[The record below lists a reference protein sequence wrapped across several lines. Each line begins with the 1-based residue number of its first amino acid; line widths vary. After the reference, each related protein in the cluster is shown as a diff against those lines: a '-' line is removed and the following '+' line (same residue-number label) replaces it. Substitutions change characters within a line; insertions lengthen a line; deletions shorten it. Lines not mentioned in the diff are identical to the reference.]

1 MNKHKKFIKEAYQG
15 KHGTMC
21 QDLKDVILKRYPE
34 FKAPFKVGDWVIGK
48 IPTIWPI
55 RARRITS
62 IGAEMARY
70 NDPSIG
76 EGENN
81 GNGFKWL
88 RKATHEEVES
98 HLKEEAIRRGF
109 KKGITM
115 LCIEGAIGTVGK
127 FLSDPEFKYD
137 TGLDRLDAH
146 FPATCFTVYSDGK
159 WAVPIPDTEK
169 PLTFPTTL
177 TITKEEA
184 ERILGKKI
192 T

>member
-21 QDLKDVILKRYPE
+21 QDWKDVILKRYPE
-34 FKAPFKVGDWVIGK
+34 FKAGAPFKVGDWVIGK
-48 IPTIWPI
+48 TFPI
-55 RARRITS
+55 RPLQARRITS
-62 IGAEMARY
+62 IGTETARY

-81 GNGFKWL
+81 GTSFKWL
-88 RKATHEEVES
+88 RKATHEEIES
-98 HLKEEAIRRGF
+98 HLIEEAIRRGF

-115 LCIEGAIGTVGK
+115 LCIEGRVGTEGK
-127 FLSDPEFKYD
+127 FPSDPKFKYNPN
-137 TGLDRLDAH
+137 LDRLDAH
-146 FPATCFTVYSDGK
+146 FPSASFTVYSDGK
-159 WAVPIPDTEK
+159 WAVPFE
-169 PLTFPTTL
+169 

-184 ERILGKKI
+184 ERLLGKKI

>member
-21 QDLKDVILKRYPE
+21 QDWKDVILKHYPE
-34 FKAPFKVGDWVIGK
+34 FEEPFKVGDWVIGK
-48 IPTIWPI
+48 TSTEWPI

-62 IGAEMARY
+62 IGGNIARY
-70 NDPSIG
+70 NDPRLG
-76 EGENN
+76 GGENN
-81 GNGFKWL
+81 GNCVSLL

-98 HLKEEAIRRGF
+98 HLIEEAIRRGF

-115 LCIEGAIGTVGK
+115 ICIEGAIGAVGK
-127 FLSDPEFKYD
+127 FVSDPEFEYD

-146 FPATCFTVYSDGK
+146 FPGASFTVYSDGK
-159 WAVPIPDTEK
+159 WAVPIPDQEK
-169 PLTFPTTL
+169 PLTFSTTL

-184 ERILGKKI
+184 ERLLGKKI